1 MVGIFGPQTD
11 SIAEHVK
18 SITDMV
24 EIPFIDTRWFMP
36 SCIVTDAIY
45 LLKLKGKFYIIH
57 LSFFQVAILY
67 L

>member
-1 MVGIFGPQTD
+1 MQVCNQLRQGQVVGIFGPQTD

-36 SCIVTDAIY
+36 LCILAM
-45 LLKLKGKFYIIH
+45 LQ
-57 LSFFQVAILY
+57 SA
-67 L
+67 